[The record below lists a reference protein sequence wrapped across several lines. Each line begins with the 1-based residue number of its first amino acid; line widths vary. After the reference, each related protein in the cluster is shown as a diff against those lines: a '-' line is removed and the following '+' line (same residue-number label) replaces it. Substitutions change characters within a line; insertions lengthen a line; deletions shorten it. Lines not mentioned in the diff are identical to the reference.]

1 MNLKDIKLKEILRFL
16 VGGGTAVIVDFI
28 LYHLFQRLG
37 METDLAKGISF
48 FCGAGVGFCINKL
61 WTFESKAFSKSE
73 CLRYIILY
81 SITACINA
89 AINKAVLAIVNISLI
104 AFLAATGVSTVLNFL
119 GQKFFVFHWKGL
131 EKWGYKQ

>member
-1 MNLKDIKLKEILRFL
+1 MYLKDIKLKEVIRFL

-28 LYHLFQRLG
+28 LYHVFQKIG
-37 METDLAKGISF
+37 IEVDLAKGISF

-61 WTFESKAFSKSE
+61 WTFQSKTFSKSE
-73 CLRYIILY
+73 CIRYVILY

-89 AINKAVLAIVNISLI
+89 AINKAVLTTVNISFI

-119 GQKFFVFHWKGL
+119 GQKFFVFQWKGIL
-131 EKWGYKQ
+131 KRW